1 MKKITVAIILIFFLG
16 GISSEVK
23 GQDLFKS
30 KVENLPN
37 YDYSPYH
44 FGFLLGLN
52 QMHFT
57 IDPIDNLSFNNYDIA
72 KANDIDFE
80 VPFQSDSI
88 KFNSISYKPEF
99 GFTVGIV
106 GNLRIGKYADLR
118 FIPSLVFGERVLKYK
133 VTALK
138 YENNNIVSQDSIVFT
153 EKRVPSTYLDF
164 PLLFKYKS
172 ERYNNVRAYL
182 IGGMQ
187 YSLDLASLSDKEE
200 ESNNIL
206 VKLERND
213 VSAILGFGFEYYLGF
228 FKFGT
233 ELKMTYGLYDPLLRE
248 GNMYSGSIEKMHSK
262 VFQLSFTFE

>member
-1 MKKITVAIILIFFLG
+1 LKKITVVFILIFFLVG
-16 GISSEVK
+16 FNTQVK
-23 GQDLFKS
+23 GQYLFKS
-30 KVENLPN
+30 RVENLPN

-57 IDPIDNLSFNNYDIA
+57 IDPIDNLHLLTNLPAQADDIL
-72 KANDIDFE
+72 
-80 VPFQSDSI
+80 PSPDSMHVLGLD
-88 KFNSISYKPEF
+88 YKPEF

-106 GNLRIGKYADLR
+106 GNLRLGKYADLR
-118 FIPSLVFGERVLKYK
+118 FIPSLAFGERVIN
-133 VTALK
+133 
-138 YENNNIVSQDSIVFT
+138 YEIENMEEGLPRDTIFM

-172 ERYNNVRAYL
+172 ERYNNVRGYL

-206 VKLERND
+206 VKLKRND

-248 GNMYSGSIEKMHSK
+248 GNMYSGSIEEMHSK